1 MKSLSTLSDDELLV
15 RLSNVLKDSRRVES
29 VLVSHI
35 AEVDARRLYAREASS
50 SMHTYC
56 TDVLHLSD
64 AEAYLRIRSARASRQ
79 HPVLLTMLEDGR
91 LHLSGI
97 AQLAPHLTDANC
109 DELLARA
116 THKTKR
122 QILVLLAETAPKP
135 DVPPAIR
142 KVPERAKNKHQQA
155 SQRRPNATSEDRRS
169 SGATTASGP
178 APETPDQR
186 EEVEP
191 LSSER
196 YKVQFTAS
204 AELHDKLQRLAE
216 LMPGTD
222 LASMMEAAVSEKLER
237 LEDKR
242 LGKTKR
248 PRKSLDDADTS
259 PGGRGISAPV
269 RRFVWD
275 RDAGQ
280 CTFESADGRRC
291 PERHGLQFHHDD
303 PYGLGG
309 DRSATNIRLTCRAHN
324 LYMAELDYGKETMD
338 QFRRS
343 ADRVREPAP
352 SFQLRIW
359 TPPGCQ

>member
-1 MKSLSTLSDDELLV
+1 MHVDPT
-15 RLSNVLKDSRRVES
+15 RVKR
-29 VLVSHI
+29 H
-35 AEVDARRLYAREASS
+35 
-50 SMHTYC
+50 
-56 TDVLHLSD
+56 
-64 AEAYLRIRSARASRQ
+64 
-79 HPVLLTMLEDGR
+79 
-91 LHLSGI
+91 
-97 AQLAPHLTDANC
+97 
-109 DELLARA
+109 RA

-135 DVPPAIR
+135 DVPPSIR
-142 KVPERAKNKHQQA
+142 KVPE
-155 SQRRPNATSEDRRS
+155 PDATNEDRTS
-169 SGATTASGP
+169 SGATTASRP
-178 APETPDQR
+178 APETRDQR
-186 EEVEP
+186 EDVEP
-191 LSSER
+191 LSPAR

-237 LEDKR
+237 LEAKR
-242 LGKTKR
+242 LGKTKK

-259 PGGRGISAPV
+259 PGVRGISAPV

-291 PERHGLQFHHDD
+291 PERHRLQFHHDD

-309 DRSATNIRLTCRAHN
+309 DRSANNIRLICRAHN

-352 SFQLRIW
+352 SFQLHPDRVQ
-359 TPPGCQ
+359 PGLARVHA